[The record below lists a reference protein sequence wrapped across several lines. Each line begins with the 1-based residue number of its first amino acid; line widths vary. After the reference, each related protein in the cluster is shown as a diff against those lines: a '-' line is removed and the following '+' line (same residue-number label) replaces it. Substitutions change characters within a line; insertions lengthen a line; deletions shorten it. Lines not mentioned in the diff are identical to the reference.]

1 MAENNIR
8 TAPTLT
14 SKFLYWLKLHGQ
26 NCRQALKDMA
36 RQPVSSTLTIAVI
49 GIALALPATL
59 NVLVQN
65 GRNLAGGWEGMRD
78 FSIYLAADQ
87 ELEVAQNLA
96 GELRQI
102 EQIDSVSVTTAD
114 DALEEFRVASGLDN
128 VIDTLTDNPLP
139 HTLVV
144 RPIESATPDYL
155 VSLTEELVERSE
167 VDLVKLDM
175 QWVQRLNAILDFLR
189 RAMTIAAGMLIAA
202 VIIIIG
208 NTIRLDIQ
216 NRSDEIEILKLLG
229 ASDGFV
235 RRPFLY
241 VGLWYGILG
250 SLVALLL
257 LIIGGAVLA
266 EPLQRLIGL
275 YESQLELLGLDR
287 DTILAIIGGGIL
299 AGWGGAWTAVSRHL
313 SKIQPH

>member
-1 MAENNIR
+1 MADSSNLKVSLLG
-8 TAPTLT
+8 PV
-14 SKFLYWLKLHGQ
+14 LYWAKLHVL
-26 NCRQALKDMA
+26 NCRQALSDLGN
-36 RQPVSSTLTIAVI
+36 QPVSSTLTVAVI

-59 NVLVQN
+59 NILVQN

-78 FSIYLAADQ
+78 FSVYLAAD
-87 ELEVAQNLA
+87 EKLEVAQSIA
-96 GELRQI
+96 AELLEMESI
-102 EQIDSVSVTTAD
+102 ESVQVTTAD
-114 DALEEFRVASGLDN
+114 DALEEFRLGSGLDK
-128 VIDTLTDNPLP
+128 VIDTLGDNPLP

-144 RPIESATPDYL
+144 RPIETATP
-155 VSLTEELVERSE
+155 EELGALSAQLTQRDAI
-167 VDLVKLDM
+167 DLVKLDM
-175 QWVQRLNAILDFLR
+175 QWVARLNAILDFLR
-189 RAMTIAAGMLIAA
+189 SSMLIAASMLVLA

-241 VGLWYGILG
+241 MGLWYGVLG
-250 SLVALLL
+250 SGVALVVLFV
-257 LIIGGAVLA
+257 GGYVLA

-287 DTILAIIGGGIL
+287 NTLLALIGGGIIS
-299 AGWGGAWTAVSRHL
+299 GWGGAWLAVSRHL
-313 SKIQPH
+313 SRIQPS